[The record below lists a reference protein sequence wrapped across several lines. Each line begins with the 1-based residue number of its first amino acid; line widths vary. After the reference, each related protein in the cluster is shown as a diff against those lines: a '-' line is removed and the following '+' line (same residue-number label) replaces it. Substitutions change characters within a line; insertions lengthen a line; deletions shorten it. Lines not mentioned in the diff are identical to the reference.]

1 MNADRKASG
10 RLDDAIDRY
19 CRATEANDIESLA
32 STLSAQV
39 ELVSPLSGRMVFRG
53 VEDVTLL
60 ATQVYGSMR
69 GLRWTERFGDGDRQV
84 AIGEGRIGPFRLSD
98 AMAFEL
104 APDGRIARIR
114 PHLRPWLGTTWFA
127 LVLGRKLVP
136 HAAVLL
142 RALRG

>member
-1 MNADRKASG
+1 M
-10 RLDDAIDRY
+10 DDAIDRY
-19 CRATEANDIESLA
+19 CRAAEANDIESLA
-32 STLSAQV
+32 STLSPQV

-53 VEDVTLL
+53 IEDVT
-60 ATQVYGSMR
+60 QIYGSMR

-84 AIGEGRIGPFRLSD
+84 AIGEGRIGPFRLGD

-114 PHLRPWLGTTWFA
+114 PHLRPWLATTTFA
-127 LVLGRKLVP
+127 LVLGGKLVP

>member
-1 MNADRKASG
+1 M
-10 RLDDAIDRY
+10 DDAIDRY

-53 VEDVTLL
+53 IEDVTLL

-69 GLRWTERFGDGDRQV
+69 ELRWTERFGDGERQV
-84 AIGEGRIGPFRLSD
+84 AIGEGRVGPFRLSD

-114 PHLRPWLGTTWFA
+114 PHLRPWLATTWFA
-127 LVLGRKLVP
+127 LVLGPKLAP
-136 HAAVLL
+136 HAAMLL